1 MAIYGLTLPAE
12 WRGAAAP
19 LRQLDTDCRLEL
31 PSSRL
36 LSSALK
42 HELYANMMMD
52 SGYIEFKLDYAATK
66 NLAIGDVVLSDEI
79 SVGGH
84 IWRVRCHPHGDKR
97 VNNGEYL
104 SLFLRLISESRN
116 VKAIFDVFLMGRDGE
131 PSSSHARR
139 CVQVYPP
146 EGFVSWG
153 YPRFVKRS
161 DLELNYVKDDGHVTF
176 MCGVIVVPL
185 RDNPIAVPCSDLRDH
200 LERHLDC
207 ADGSD
212 VSFLVGGE
220 TFRAHRAVL
229 AARSPVF
236 KAQLLGSMADAKI
249 PCITLHDI
257 QPATFQILLRFI
269 YTEALP
275 MTDKELESSSGTEWF
290 QHLLAAADMYQL
302 DRLKLICAQKLWED
316 VSAENVASVLGCAE
330 LHNCPELKKRCIDFF
345 VVQENFNTAV
355 LTEGYLRLMQS
366 FPSVI
371 DEIRAR
377 VQT

>member
-1 MAIYGLTLPAE
+1 
-12 WRGAAAP
+12 
-19 LRQLDTDCRLEL
+19 
-31 PSSRL
+31 
-36 LSSALK
+36 
-42 HELYANMMMD
+42 MMD
-52 SGYIEFKLDYAATK
+52 SHFIEFELDYAATK
-66 NLAIGDVVLSDEI
+66 NLAIGDVVLSNEI
-79 SVGGH
+79 SAGGH
-84 IWRVRCHPHGDKR
+84 IWRVGCYPHGDAD

-104 SLFLRLISESRN
+104 SPFLRLIGESRN
-116 VKAIFDVFLMGRDGE
+116 VKAILDVFLMGRDGE

-146 EGFVSWG
+146 EGFDSWG

-161 DLELNYVKDDGHVTF
+161 DLELNYVKDDGHVT
-176 MCGVIVVPL
+176 
-185 RDNPIAVPCSDLRDH
+185 
-200 LERHLDC
+200 

-269 YTEALP
+269 YTDALP
-275 MTDKELESSSGTEWF
+275 TDKELESSSGTEWF

-330 LHNCPELKKRCIDFF
+330 LHSCPELKKRCIDFF

-355 LTEGYLRLMQS
+355 LSEGYLRLMQS